1 MLALRS
7 KRAPVTASSTAGEEL
22 VALLRQIVS
31 ACGGELV
38 RTGEGTYELHMPEPW
53 DLHTLHMVGRLV
65 PGDAGWKFVPSGEWL
80 EVRKELL

>member
-53 DLHTLHMVGRLV
+53 DLYNLHRVGSLV
-65 PGDAGWKFVPSGEWL
+65 RRKDGWAFTPSGEWL